1 MGINFGN
8 GTGMGIKSKAPW
20 EWGWEWFKKWLKKT
34 DCNRRAADN
43 LNLIRVVT
51 AAMRPFAI
59 STAGTFL
66 KTNIVV
72 NMEFLYRR

>member
-1 MGINFGN
+1 MTEKN
-8 GTGMGIKSKAPW
+8 
-20 EWGWEWFKKWLKKT
+20 
-34 DCNRRAADN
+34 DCDRRAADN
-43 LNLIRVVT
+43 LNLIRAVT